1 MIAAGFVA
9 CRVLPRAAAA
19 GKGGAV
25 EHDLLVC
32 EPAPRLVCLRETHLA
47 ALASTQKVVIDNC
60 RAFANASSLVEAKT

>member
-1 MIAAGFVA
+1 
-9 CRVLPRAAAA
+9 
-19 GKGGAV
+19 
-25 EHDLLVC
+25 LLVC